1 MTDEQKSSSYA
12 VDAEGLHNL
21 FRRCEA
27 TFPAAYREKCWYL
40 TAAASLLS
48 LNLPST
54 FGSLYTFVL
63 EDTPLPDP
71 ESRRQFVRRLRE
83 TLIKCIILVGIP
95 KVMLAFH
102 SLAAVES
109 EEDQEGTFTRE
120 GWKPDDA
127 NRERGEKVLD
137 VIYQGFQHKAH
148 AACGSHKDVEWIS
161 TNISYGLFLADHQ
174 VMDIKESEL
183 VILPAIMCQ
192 DLKAP
197 TDWHLKGCLRV
208 GFTREEIDA
217 VQKVIKDIAKYAG
230 TELKN
235 VGTIWDI
242 PDDA

>member
-1 MTDEQKSSSYA
+1 
-12 VDAEGLHNL
+12 
-21 FRRCEA
+21 
-27 TFPAAYREKCWYL
+27 
-40 TAAASLLS
+40 
-48 LNLPST
+48 
-54 FGSLYTFVL
+54 LYTFL
-63 EDTPLPDP
+63 LDDTPLLAP
-71 ESRRQFVRRLRE
+71 ESRKHFVRRLRE

-102 SLAAVES
+102 SLAAVER
-109 EEDQEGTFTRE
+109 EEDQDGGFTRE
-120 GWKPDDA
+120 GWTPDEA

-148 AACGSHKDVEWIS
+148 AACGSHRDVEWIS

-174 VMDIKESEL
+174 VLNIMESEL

-208 GFTREEIDA
+208 GFTRGEIDA
-217 VQKVIKDIAKYAG
+217 VQKVIREIAEYADIR
-230 TELKN
+230 LKN